1 MLYNLDM
8 NSEKSVDD
16 FVEAVRAE
24 VAGPFGKPTDVIG
37 FSEVGKDV
45 ARALLPVI
53 GEKEICFFDE
63 EIKSDEVFHYLD
75 FPDMLEKSEIMIFTV
90 ELPERYYECLERLNK
105 KCKVFIPKKF
115 KETIAVLEEAGCGDI
130 IKI

>member
-1 MLYNLDM
+1 M
-8 NSEKSVDD
+8 NSEKIVDD

-24 VAGPFGKPTDVIG
+24 VAEPFGKPTDVIG
-37 FSEVGKDV
+37 FSEVGKEI

-53 GEKEICFFDE
+53 CKKEICFFDE

-75 FPDMLEKSEIMIFTV
+75 FPDMLGKSEIMIFTV
-90 ELPERYYECLERLNK
+90 ELPEKYYKYLRRLNK
-105 KCKVFIPKKF
+105 KCKIFIPKNF
-115 KETIAVLEEAGCGDI
+115 KRTIEALENVGCGDI

>member
-1 MLYNLDM
+1 MDDK
-8 NSEKSVDD
+8 ETGID
-16 FVEAVRAE
+16 FVKAIKTEIAE
-24 VAGPFGKPTDVIG
+24 PFGRPTDVIG
-37 FSEVGKDV
+37 FSKVGKDV

-75 FPDMLEKSEIMIFTV
+75 FPDMLEKSEIMIFAV
-90 ELPERYYECLERLNK
+90 ELPEKYYKCLGRLNK
-105 KCKVFIPKKF
+105 KCKVFIPKNF
-115 KETIAVLEEAGCGDI
+115 KRTIDTLKNVGCDDI

>member
-1 MLYNLDM
+1 MDGDETGINI
-8 NSEKSVDD
+8 
-16 FVEAVRAE
+16 VEAVKAE
-24 VAGPFGKPTDVIG
+24 VEEPFGKPTDVIG

-53 GEKEICFFDE
+53 GKKEICFFDE

-75 FPDMLEKSEIMIFTV
+75 FPDMLGKSEIMIFTI
-90 ELPERYYECLERLNK
+90 ELPEKYYKYLRRLNK
-105 KCKVFIPKKF
+105 KCKIFIPKNF
-115 KETIAVLEEAGCGDI
+115 KRTIEALENVGGGDI

>member
-1 MLYNLDM
+1 MDDK
-8 NSEKSVDD
+8 ETGID
-16 FVEAVRAE
+16 FVKAIKTEIAE
-24 VAGPFGKPTDVIG
+24 PFRRPTDVIG
-37 FSEVGKDV
+37 FSEVGKNV

-63 EIKSDEVFHYLD
+63 KIKTDEVFHYLD